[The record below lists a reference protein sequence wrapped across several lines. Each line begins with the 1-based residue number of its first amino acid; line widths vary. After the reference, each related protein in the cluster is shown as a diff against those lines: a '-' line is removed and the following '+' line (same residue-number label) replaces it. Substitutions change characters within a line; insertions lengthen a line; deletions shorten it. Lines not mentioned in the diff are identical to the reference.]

1 MTDGKK
7 IIALTDLDT
16 EVRYFTHE
24 DLQRQLAAIDLAGAA
39 PIKAAMRNLTQAVE
53 EMRTAQKEYFKSAY
67 GSPEKQA
74 ALNRSK
80 AAEAKV
86 DRMVTGARQF
96 LARV

>member
-1 MTDGKK
+1 MADSKQ
-7 IIALTDLDT
+7 IIALTDL
-16 EVRYFTHE
+16 EAQARYFTQE
-24 DLQRQLAAIDLAGAA
+24 DLQNQLAAIDLAGAA
-39 PIKAAMRNLTQAVE
+39 PIKAAMRTLANAVE
-53 EMRTAQKEYFKSAY
+53 EMRQAQKDYFKSTY

-86 DRMVTGARQF
+86 DKMLTGARQF